1 MLPDVIN
8 GQAHCQMPKICLKM
22 FKSPRGNFADIF
34 LLIVQLKLHRI
45 RDVCTLYVGA
55 LV

>member
-8 GQAHCQMPKICLKM
+8 GHALRKICLKM

-34 LLIVQLKLHRI
+34 HLIVQLKLHRI
-45 RDVCTLYVGA
+45 RDVCTLYVGV